1 MKRAAS
7 EWRMPPAVAAHN
19 ALLKAVRNSRNA
31 SALAVLA
38 RSGGAT
44 AAGGGAGV
52 AVGGEGS
59 TAGASDLRA
68 KTKKTKTKILACE
81 QVLSDMAVAG
91 LKPDAVSFNTMLQVR

>member
-1 MKRAAS
+1 MIC
-7 EWRMPPAVAAHN
+7 AVYKTKYKNRITHN
-19 ALLKAVRNSRNA
+19 TKNLLFIRW
-31 SALAVLA
+31 
-38 RSGGAT
+38 
-44 AAGGGAGV
+44 AGV
-52 AVGGEGS
+52 AVGGEES